1 MYEYKLTAVPTR
13 GRPQKSRRGLHEA
26 FGVAIEEKMN
36 KMIHDGWDF
45 VEFRDVPVIER
56 RVLRANVERTATMM
70 LFKRSKSQPATAPHI
85 RQTHRPQSRI
95 DLSHEDISLVD
106 ELDLDQIPSA
116 IKKMMRR
123 RERRLHNL
131 PLEITEKPN

>member
-1 MYEYKLTAVPTR
+1 
-13 GRPQKSRRGLHEA
+13 
-26 FGVAIEEKMN
+26 
-36 KMIHDGWDF
+36 
-45 VEFRDVPVIER
+45 VPVIER